1 MVIRQYG
8 VYWVKLD
15 PTIGR
20 EMKKTR
26 PCLVIS
32 PDELNLYLSTIIIAP
47 LTTQSRVYPT
57 RVKTKVDGKIGWIA
71 LDQLRTVDSARLY
84 EAMGSIDLKTIFKVK
99 QVLQEM
105 LVD

>member
-1 MVIRQYG
+1 M
-8 VYWVKLD
+8 
-15 PTIGR
+15 GR

-47 LTTQSRVYPT
+47 LTTQSRDYPT
-57 RVKTKVDGKIGWIA
+57 RVETKLDGKIGWIA

-84 EAMGSIDLKTIFKVK
+84 EEMGSIGLKTIFKVK